1 MTSTSSHHRVQT
13 LGVIAGHVTVSVV
26 MSGSLCGLGFN
37 LIKTNP
43 ALHGALSQTMQCREH
58 SGNFLSGPVKT
69 DDIRCL
75 LLLRNSI
82 RVAKVLLSRVEI
94 EILSKFCA
102 IRSQLSF
109 VRMMELCQGSKD
121 HENLTSTQLS
131 TDIWWQR
138 LKSCCKWNEE
148 NCQLTTFTNCHNC
161 TFLSLSRPIHSV
173 TAICNFRSQQLPI
186 NGMTID
192 NVECRENQFVIG
204 SAAIN
209 EINN

>member
-1 MTSTSSHHRVQT
+1 
-13 LGVIAGHVTVSVV
+13 
-26 MSGSLCGLGFN
+26 
-37 LIKTNP
+37 
-43 ALHGALSQTMQCREH
+43 MQCREH

-173 TAICNFRSQQLPI
+173 TAICNFQSQQLPI

-192 NVECRENQFVIG
+192 NVECRESICNWIRGDKWDQQLTQLKSKQGYKICPHNKIKAPDVAHDVSDVG
-204 SAAIN
+204 HVVTDVATQAAASARCYHPLL
-209 EINN
+209 